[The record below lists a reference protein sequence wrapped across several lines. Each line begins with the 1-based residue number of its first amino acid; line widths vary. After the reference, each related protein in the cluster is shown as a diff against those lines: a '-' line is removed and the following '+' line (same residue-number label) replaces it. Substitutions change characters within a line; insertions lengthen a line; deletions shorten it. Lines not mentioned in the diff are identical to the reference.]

1 MMRGIERWTPE
12 QQTRIR
18 ERAAELA
25 EAICRIPAPTFAE
38 QERGHFVAA
47 EFARRG
53 LAVEVDELGNV
64 IARRP
69 GSGTA
74 PTLLLAAH
82 LDTVFTDVTAITVTR
97 DGMLLRGPGIGDN
110 SLGIAALL
118 VLAEL
123 LDELGIT
130 TPGELILAA
139 NVGEEGL
146 GNLRGIRGL
155 VDRFADQLGGVIAVE
170 GHNFGRV
177 THVAV
182 GSRRY
187 RVIVQTPG
195 GHSWGAFGS
204 PSAIHVLA
212 RIIVD
217 LTAVTVPQQPKTT
230 YNVGLIE
237 GGVSVNTI
245 APHASAVVDL
255 RSVDPHELT
264 KLATRFEDLALRQA
278 TDRVQ
283 VKLEL
288 LGERPAGRTPPESP
302 LVRTAIAVLRE
313 LGREPILDASS
324 TDANI
329 PIARGIPAICIGITT
344 GQGSHTLEEQ
354 IDLEPVPLGIQQLVE
369 LVRRFPVSSG
379 LQD

>member
-1 MMRGIERWTPE
+1 MRGIERWTPE

-38 QERGHFVAA
+38 EERGRFVAA
-47 EFARRG
+47 EFAQRG
-53 LAVEVDELGNV
+53 LAVEIDELGNV

-69 GSGTA
+69 GTSTA
-74 PTLLLAAH
+74 PMLLLAAH
-82 LDTVFTDVTAITVTR
+82 LDTVFADVTTITVMR
-97 DGMLLRGPGIGDN
+97 DGMVLRGPGIGDN
-110 SLGIAALL
+110 SLGVAALL

-123 LDELGIT
+123 LDELSIA
-130 TPGELILAA
+130 TPGELVLAA

-146 GNLRGIRGL
+146 GNLRGIRAL

-177 THVAV
+177 THIAV

-187 RVIVQTPG
+187 RVIVRTPG
-195 GHSWGAFGS
+195 GHSWGAFGA
-204 PSAIHVLA
+204 PNAIHVLA
-212 RIIVD
+212 QIIAD
-217 LTAVTVPQQPKTT
+217 LTAITVPQQPKTT

-264 KLATRFEDLALRQA
+264 KLATQFEDLALRQA

-283 VKLEL
+283 VKLEV
-288 LGERPAGRTPPESP
+288 LGERPAGQTPPETP
-302 LVRTAIAVLRE
+302 LVQTALAVLRA
-313 LGREPILDASS
+313 LGREPVLDASS

-344 GQGSHTLEEQ
+344 GQGSHTLAEQ
-354 IDLEPVPLGIQQLVE
+354 INLELVPLGIQQLVE
-369 LVRRFPVSSG
+369 LVRRFPVSTSS
-379 LQD
+379 QA